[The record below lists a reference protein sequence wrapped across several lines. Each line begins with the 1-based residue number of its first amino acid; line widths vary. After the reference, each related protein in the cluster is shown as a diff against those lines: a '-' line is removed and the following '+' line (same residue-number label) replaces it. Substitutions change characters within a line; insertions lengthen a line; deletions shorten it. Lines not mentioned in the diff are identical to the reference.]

1 LKICFEIH
9 LLRNR
14 LDHRLHLRLMI
25 NNFQMIQE
33 LINGVVLIVVEE
45 MIEMRED
52 LIVLRADLANG
63 NMTNKMIHAM
73 GLAEI

>member
-1 LKICFEIH
+1 
-9 LLRNR
+9 
-14 LDHRLHLRLMI
+14 MI